1 MGNQVNRQELPMA
14 RSFNQVTL
22 IGNLTRDPEVR
33 AIPSGDEVCRFSLA
47 LNYGYTTSD
56 GETHEGVDF
65 VDISA
70 WGGLASIVKTYCHK
84 GKQILVSGRLK
95 SSSWEQ
101 DGQTRSKL
109 EVRADNILLLGNTP
123 ASSNEA
129 KPKPTPKKKTSQ
141 EAVDYEVE
149 DFDYDQ
155 EEIDPQDIPF

>member
-1 MGNQVNRQELPMA
+1 MA

-22 IGNLTRDPEVR
+22 VGNLTRDPEVR

-47 LNYGYTTSD
+47 LGYSYTTSE
-56 GETHEGVDF
+56 GETRQGVDF

-70 WGGLASIVKTYCHK
+70 WGGLATIVKNYCHK

-109 EVRADNILLLGNTP
+109 EVRADNILLLGN
-123 ASSNEA
+123 ASASES
-129 KPKPTPKKKTSQ
+129 TQTSPLKSKSQ
-141 EAVDYEVE
+141 KALETTVDYEVE

-155 EEIDPQDIPF
+155 EDIDPQDIPF